1 MAQTVV
7 LKVRLERQPH
17 REAVLRLR
25 QAYRRLAQVVPG
37 RCMALAVTGCTPVRE
52 EVPK

>member
-17 REAVLRLR
+17 RDAVLRVR
-25 QAYRRLAQVVPG
+25 QAYRCLAQVPHG
-37 RCMALAVTGCTPVRE
+37 RRMAAAVTGSTPVRE
-52 EVPK
+52 EVPR